1 LPKKTKGSNAEV
13 LKKISEDELRHYNEW
28 KKFTQT
34 NVNPSKLTSLKF
46 LVISAI
52 LGLTF
57 TTKMMEKKNA
67 EKVYADIISVVP
79 DAKWILED
87 ETAHEKQLLAKLAS
101 LA

>member
-1 LPKKTKGSNAEV
+1 
-13 LKKISEDELRHYNEW
+13 
-28 KKFTQT
+28 
-34 NVNPSKLTSLKF
+34 
-46 LVISAI
+46 
-52 LGLTF
+52 
-57 TTKMMEKKNA
+57 MEKVHTNKCKPKQTHESKVPRYLSNTRLNVHNEDDGEKNA